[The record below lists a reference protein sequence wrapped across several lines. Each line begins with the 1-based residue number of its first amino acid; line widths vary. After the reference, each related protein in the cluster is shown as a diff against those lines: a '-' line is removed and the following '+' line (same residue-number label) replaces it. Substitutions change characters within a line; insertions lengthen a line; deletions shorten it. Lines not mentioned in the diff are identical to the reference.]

1 MISSGGVTMFMGG
14 SRGRRNLLATLT
26 LTAMMAVVTDSGAQ
40 GWPARP
46 IKLVQAASAGT
57 SGDVAARLFADRLQ
71 RSTGQAVVVEN
82 IAGAAGLI
90 GGQAVARAAPDGYT
104 LLFAGSATVVSANLF
119 FKAVPYDI
127 NKDFTAIANL
137 IEVVPFML
145 AAGVDQPFKSLGEII
160 AMARANPGKIA
171 YGIEGSPHRLIGLLI
186 AKRAGVDM
194 VEVRYKAG
202 AQSIQ
207 DALSGR
213 TQFMIA
219 SMAATDAL
227 VKAGKMRRIAVAS
240 GNRFPGFEDMATV
253 TETLPGIVVDG
264 QYYLMGPA
272 GMPGDIVRRLNREG
286 EGYVK
291 DPEISKRLLTVGLK
305 RTASAGTPESTAEYL
320 RSERA
325 RWERLTKEVG
335 WVPE

>member
-1 MISSGGVTMFMGG
+1 MRVVI
-14 SRGRRNLLATLT
+14 AI
-26 LTAMMAVVTDSGAQ
+26 LTALVMAGPCFGQAQ
-40 GWPARP
+40 NWPNRP
-46 IKLVQAASAGT
+46 IKLIQAASAGT
-57 SGDVAARLFADRLQ
+57 SGDVAARLFGERLQ
-71 RSTGQAVVVEN
+71 RSLGQAVVIEN

-119 FKAVPYDI
+119 FKSVPYDL

-137 IEVVPFML
+137 IEVVPFLL
-145 AAGVDQPFKSLGEII
+145 AASVDQPFKSLGEII
-160 AMARANPGKIA
+160 ALAKASPGKIA

-240 GNRFPGFEDMATV
+240 ASRFPGFDDMATV
-253 TETLPGIVVDG
+253 NETLPGVVVDG

-272 GMPGDIVRRLNREG
+272 GMPAEIVRRLNREG
-286 EGYVK
+286 EAYVK
-291 DPEISKRLLTVGLK
+291 DAEIGKRLLSIGLK
-305 RTASAGTPESTAEYL
+305 LTASAGTPESTAEYL

-325 RWERLTKEVG
+325 RWEKMTREVN
-335 WVPE
+335 WSPE

>member
-1 MISSGGVTMFMGG
+1 MRIIIAALIALTTISGHTQ
-14 SRGRRNLLATLT
+14 T
-26 LTAMMAVVTDSGAQ
+26 
-40 GWPARP
+40 WPARP
-46 IKLVQAASAGT
+46 IKLVQAASPGT
-57 SGDVAARLFADRLQ
+57 SGDVAARLFGEHVQ
-71 RSTGQAVVVEN
+71 RSLGQAVVIEN

-104 LLFAGSATVVSANLF
+104 LLFAGSASVVSANLF
-119 FKAVPYDI
+119 FKNVPYDI
-127 NKDFTAIANL
+127 NRDFTAIANL

-160 AMARANPGKIA
+160 AIAKSQPGKIA

-186 AKRAGVDM
+186 ARRAGVDM

-227 VKAGKMRRIAVAS
+227 VRAGKMRRIAVAS
-240 GNRFPGFEDMATV
+240 ARRFPGFEDMATV
-253 TETLPGIVVDG
+253 SETLPGVVVDG

-272 GMPGDIVRRLNREG
+272 GLPGDIVRRLNREG
-286 EGYVK
+286 DSYVR
-291 DPEISKRLLTVGLK
+291 DPDVIKRLLGVGLK
-305 RTASAGTPESTAEYL
+305 MTASAGTPESTAEYL
-320 RSERA
+320 KSERA
-325 RWERLTKEVG
+325 RWERLTKEVA

>member
-1 MISSGGVTMFMGG
+1 MRAF
-14 SRGRRNLLATLT
+14 NATLT
-26 LTAMMAVVTDSGAQ
+26 ALMVAAAASAAHAQ
-40 GWPARP
+40 NWPNRP
-46 IKLVQAASAGT
+46 IRLVQAASAGT
-57 SGDVAARLFADRLQ
+57 SGDVAARLFGERLQ
-71 RSTGQAVVVEN
+71 RSLGQAVVVEN

-119 FKAVPYDI
+119 FKSVPYDL

-137 IEVVPFML
+137 IEVVPFVL
-145 AAGVDQPFKSLGEII
+145 AASVDQPFKTLPEII
-160 AMARANPGKIA
+160 ALAKASPGKLA

-186 AKRAGVDM
+186 AKRSGADM

-219 SMAATDAL
+219 SMAATNAL

-240 GNRFPGFEDMATV
+240 TARFPGFEDLATV
-253 TETLPGIVVDG
+253 NETLPGVVVDG
-264 QYYLMGPA
+264 QYYLVGPA
-272 GMPGDIVRRLNREG
+272 GMPGDIVRRLNSEG
-286 EGYVK
+286 EAYVK
-291 DPEISKRLLTVGLK
+291 DPEVMKRLLGVGLK
-305 RTASAGTPESTAEYL
+305 LTQSAGTPESTAEYL
-320 RSERA
+320 RTERA

>member
-1 MISSGGVTMFMGG
+1 MLNS
-14 SRGRRNLLATLT
+14 
-26 LTAMMAVVTDSGAQ
+26 MARFCALITIAVPLSAYAQ
-40 GWPARP
+40 TWPAKP
-46 IKLVQAASAGT
+46 IKLIQAASAGT
-57 SGDVAARLFADRLQ
+57 SGDVAARLFGERLQ
-71 RSTGQAVVVEN
+71 RSLGQAVVVEN

-119 FKAVPYDI
+119 FKSVPYDI
-127 NKDFTAIANL
+127 NRDFSAIANL

-145 AAGVDQPFKSLGEII
+145 AAGTDQPFKSLSEII
-160 AMARANPGKIA
+160 AIAKAQPGKIA

-240 GNRFPGFEDMATV
+240 AARFPGFEDMATV
-253 TETLPGIVVDG
+253 NETLPGVVVDG

-272 GMPGDIVRRLNREG
+272 GMPAEIVRRLNREG
-286 EGYVK
+286 EAYVH
-291 DPEISKRLLTVGLK
+291 DAEVAKRLLSVGLK
-305 RTASAGTPESTAEYL
+305 LTASAGTPESTAEYL

>member
-1 MISSGGVTMFMGG
+1 MRVLI
-14 SRGRRNLLATLT
+14 ATLT
-26 LTAMMAVVTDSGAQ
+26 ALFAVVGPSSGHAQ
-40 GWPARP
+40 NWPNRP
-46 IKLVQAASAGT
+46 IKLIQAASAGT
-57 SGDVAARLFADRLQ
+57 SGDVAARLFGERLQ
-71 RSTGQAVVVEN
+71 RSLGQAVVVEN

-90 GGQAVARAAPDGYT
+90 GGQAAARAAPDGYT

-119 FKAVPYDI
+119 FKSVPYDL

-137 IEVVPFML
+137 IEVVPFLL
-145 AAGVDQPFKSLGEII
+145 AASVDQPFKSLVEII
-160 AMARANPGKIA
+160 ALAKASPGKIA

-186 AKRAGVDM
+186 AKRAGIDL

-240 GNRFPGFEDMATV
+240 ASRFPGFEDMATV
-253 TETLPGIVVDG
+253 NETFPGVVVDG
-264 QYYLMGPA
+264 QYYLVGPA

-286 EGYVK
+286 EAYVK
-291 DPEISKRLLTVGLK
+291 DPEVIKRLLSVGLK
-305 RTASAGTPESTAEYL
+305 MTPSAGTPESTAEHL
-320 RSERA
+320 RRERS
-325 RWERLTKEVG
+325 RWELLTKEVG
-335 WVPE
+335 WAPE

>member
-1 MISSGGVTMFMGG
+1 MRVFAPALCALALSAG
-14 SRGRRNLLATLT
+14 SLS
-26 LTAMMAVVTDSGAQ
+26 VQAQ
-40 GWPARP
+40 AWPSRP
-46 IKLVQAASAGT
+46 IKLIQAASAGT
-57 SGDVAARLFADRLQ
+57 SGDVAARLFAERLQ
-71 RSTGQAVVVEN
+71 KSLGQPVVVEN

-119 FKAVPYDI
+119 FKSVPYDI
-127 NKDFTAIANL
+127 NRDFTAIANL

-145 AAGVDQPFKSLGEII
+145 AASVDQPFKSLGEII
-160 AMARANPGKIA
+160 ALAKSQPGKIA

-202 AQSIQ
+202 SQSIQ

-240 GNRFPGFEDMATV
+240 AGRFPGFEDMATV
-253 TETLPGIVVDG
+253 NETLPGIVVDG

-286 EGYVK
+286 EAYVK
-291 DPEISKRLLTVGLK
+291 DAEVIKRLLSVGLK
-305 RTASAGTPESTAEYL
+305 MTASAGTPESTAEYL

-325 RWERLTKEVG
+325 RWEKMTKEVG

>member
-1 MISSGGVTMFMGG
+1 MRALLSLT
-14 SRGRRNLLATLT
+14 LLAAF
-26 LTAMMAVVTDSGAQ
+26 TASAAEVQ
-40 GWPARP
+40 NWPTKP
-46 IKLVQAASAGT
+46 IRLVQAASAGT
-57 SGDVAARLFADRLQ
+57 SGDVAARLFGERLQ
-71 RSTGQAVVVEN
+71 RSFGQAVVVEN

-119 FKAVPYDI
+119 FKAVPYDL

-137 IEVVPFML
+137 IEVVPFLL
-145 AAGVDQPFKSLGEII
+145 AASVDQPFKSLAEII
-160 AMARANPGKIA
+160 ALAKASPGKIA

-227 VKAGKMRRIAVAS
+227 VKAGKMRRIAVGSA
-240 GNRFPGFEDMATV
+240 NRFPGFEDMATV
-253 TETLPGIVVDG
+253 NETLPGVVVDG

-286 EGYVK
+286 EAYVK
-291 DPEISKRLLTVGLK
+291 DPEIIKRLLSVGLK
-305 RTASAGTPESTAEYL
+305 MTATAGTPESTAEYL

-335 WVPE
+335 WAPE

>member
-1 MISSGGVTMFMGG
+1 
-14 SRGRRNLLATLT
+14 
-26 LTAMMAVVTDSGAQ
+26 
-40 GWPARP
+40 
-46 IKLVQAASAGT
+46 
-57 SGDVAARLFADRLQ
+57 
-71 RSTGQAVVVEN
+71 
-82 IAGAAGLI
+82 
-90 GGQAVARAAPDGYT
+90 
-104 LLFAGSATVVSANLF
+104 
-119 FKAVPYDI
+119 
-127 NKDFTAIANL
+127 
-137 IEVVPFML
+137 VVPFLL
-145 AAGVDQPFKSLGEII
+145 AASVDQPFKSLAEII
-160 AMARANPGKIA
+160 ALAKASPGKLA

-186 AKRAGVDM
+186 AKRAGIDM

-240 GNRFPGFEDMATV
+240 ANRFPGFEDMATV
-253 TETLPGIVVDG
+253 NETLPGVVVDG
-264 QYYLMGPA
+264 QYYLVGPA

-286 EGYVK
+286 EAYVK
-291 DPEISKRLLTVGLK
+291 DSEVSKRLLSVGLK
-305 RTASAGTPESTAEYL
+305 LTQSAGTPESTAEYL

>member
-1 MISSGGVTMFMGG
+1 MKLFAVAV
-14 SRGRRNLLATLT
+14 LASAAL
-26 LTAMMAVVTDSGAQ
+26 AVPLGAQ
-40 GWPARP
+40 SQSWPARP
-46 IKLVQAASAGT
+46 IKLIQAASAGT
-57 SGDVAARLFADRLQ
+57 SGDVAARLFGERVQ
-71 RSTGQAVVVEN
+71 RSLGQAVVVEN

-119 FKAVPYDI
+119 FKNVPYDI

-145 AAGVDQPFKSLGEII
+145 AASTDQPFKSLGEII
-160 AMARANPGKIA
+160 SLAKAQPGKIA

-240 GNRFPGFEDMATV
+240 AARFPGFEDMATV
-253 TETLPGIVVDG
+253 NETLPGIVVDG

-272 GMPGDIVRRLNREG
+272 GMQSDIVRRLNREG
-286 EGYVK
+286 EAYVK
-291 DPEISKRLLTVGLK
+291 DPEIIKRLLAVGLK
-305 RTASAGTPESTAEYL
+305 MTAGAGTPESTAEYL

-325 RWERLTKEVG
+325 RWEKMTKEVG

>member
-1 MISSGGVTMFMGG
+1 MKWIAAAF
-14 SRGRRNLLATLT
+14 LASAAL
-26 LTAMMAVVTDSGAQ
+26 AAQ
-40 GWPARP
+40 AQNWPAKP
-46 IKLVQAASAGT
+46 IRLIQAASAGT
-57 SGDVAARLFADRLQ
+57 SGDVAARLFGERVQ
-71 RSTGQAVVVEN
+71 RSLGQAVVVEN

-104 LLFAGSATVVSANLF
+104 LMFAGSATVMSANF
-119 FKAVPYDI
+119 FFRNVPYDI

-145 AAGVDQPFKSLGEII
+145 AAGTEQPFKSLGEII
-160 AMARANPGKIA
+160 ALAKAQPGKLA
-171 YGIEGSPHRLIGLLI
+171 YGIEGSPQRLIGLLI

-194 VEVRYKAG
+194 VEVRYKGG

-207 DALSGR
+207 DVLSGR
-213 TQFMIA
+213 THFMIA
-219 SMAATDAL
+219 SLAVTDAQ

-240 GNRFPGFEDMATV
+240 AARFPGFEDMATV
-253 TETLPGIVVDG
+253 NETLPGIVVDG

-291 DPEISKRLLTVGLK
+291 DPENIKRLLAVGLK
-305 RTASAGTPESTAEYL
+305 MTASAGTPESTAEYL

-325 RWERLTKEVG
+325 RWEKMTKEVG

>member
-1 MISSGGVTMFMGG
+1 MRKSMARLCALIAIVAPLSGH
-14 SRGRRNLLATLT
+14 
-26 LTAMMAVVTDSGAQ
+26 AQ
-40 GWPARP
+40 TWPSKP
-46 IKLVQAASAGT
+46 IKLIQAASAGT
-57 SGDVAARLFADRLQ
+57 SGDVAARLFGERLQ
-71 RSTGQAVVVEN
+71 RSLGQAVVVEN

-119 FKAVPYDI
+119 FKSVPYDI
-127 NKDFTAIANL
+127 NKDFSAIANL

-145 AAGVDQPFKSLGEII
+145 AAGTDQPFKSLSEII
-160 AMARANPGKIA
+160 AIAKAQPGKIA

-240 GNRFPGFEDMATV
+240 AARFPGFEDMATV
-253 TETLPGIVVDG
+253 NETLPGVIVDG

-272 GMPGDIVRRLNREG
+272 VMPADIVRRLNREG
-286 EGYVK
+286 EAYVR
-291 DPEISKRLLTVGLK
+291 DAEVAKRLLSVGLK
-305 RTASAGTPESTAEYL
+305 LTASAGTPESTAEYL

>member
-1 MISSGGVTMFMGG
+1 MHRIII
-14 SRGRRNLLATLT
+14 
-26 LTAMMAVVTDSGAQ
+26 TAYILIGMASAFSAHAQ
-40 GWPARP
+40 TWPIRP

-57 SGDVAARLFADRLQ
+57 SGDVAARLFGEQVQ
-71 RSTGQAVVVEN
+71 RSLGQAVVVEN

-119 FKAVPYDI
+119 FKNVPYDI
-127 NKDFTAIANL
+127 NRDFTAIANL
-137 IEVVPFML
+137 IEVVPFVL
-145 AAGVDQPFKSLGEII
+145 AAGVDQPFKSLAEII
-160 AMARANPGKIA
+160 SLAKTQPGKIA

-213 TQFMIA
+213 IQFMIA

-240 GNRFPGFEDMATV
+240 KLRFPGFEDMATV
-253 TETLPGIVVDG
+253 SETLPGVVVDG
-264 QYYLMGPA
+264 QYYLVGPA
-272 GMPGDIVRRLNREG
+272 GLPGDIVRRLNREG
-286 EGYVK
+286 ESYVR
-291 DPEISKRLLTVGLK
+291 DAEVMKRLLSVGLK
-305 RTASAGTPESTAEYL
+305 LTASAGTPESTAEYL

-325 RWERLTKEVG
+325 RWERMTKEVG
-335 WVPE
+335 WIPE

>member
-1 MISSGGVTMFMGG
+1 MHQ
-14 SRGRRNLLATLT
+14 RLLGFCALV
-26 LTAMMAVVTDSGAQ
+26 AMAASLPTHAQ
-40 GWPARP
+40 NWPARP
-46 IKLVQAASAGT
+46 IKLIQAASAGT
-57 SGDVAARLFADRLQ
+57 SGDVAARLFGERVQ
-71 RSTGQAVVVEN
+71 RSLGQAVVVEN

-119 FKAVPYDI
+119 FKSVPYDI
-127 NKDFTAIANL
+127 NRDFTAIANL

-145 AAGVDQPFKSLGEII
+145 AAGTDQPFKSLAEII
-160 AMARANPGKIA
+160 ALAKTHPGKIA

-219 SMAATDAL
+219 SMAATEAL

-240 GNRFPGFEDMATV
+240 ASRFPGFEDMATV
-253 TETLPGIVVDG
+253 SETLPGVVVDG

-272 GMPGDIVRRLNREG
+272 GIPGDIVRRLNREG
-286 EGYVK
+286 EAYVH
-291 DPEISKRLLTVGLK
+291 DPEIIKRLLSVGLK
-305 RTASAGTPESTAEYL
+305 MTATAGTPESTAEYL

-325 RWERLTKEVG
+325 RWERMTKEVG